1 MDPIKSKDVGK
12 VQIRFVERAVG
23 GGERRDS
30 GQLGQR
36 TRGREREEQGRAE
49 ALGRQS
55 REGRRGMQK
64 VLESHVYSPIK
75 QGIIMEIA

>member
-1 MDPIKSKDVGK
+1 MGK

-36 TRGREREEQGRAE
+36 TRGGGEREERDGAE
-49 ALGRQS
+49 ALGR
-55 REGRRGMQK
+55 
-64 VLESHVYSPIK
+64 
-75 QGIIMEIA
+75 